1 MSDSQKSRTT
11 HIDISNLSV
20 MRENVTYYNQR
31 NYVHN
36 KWILDDLFLLN
47 LN

>member
-11 HIDISNLSV
+11 HIDISNLSG
-20 MRENVTYYNQR
+20 MKENVTYYNQR
-31 NYVHN
+31 KYVHN
-36 KWILDDLFLLN
+36 KWILEDLFHLN